1 MGGASPGLYIGGI
14 GRYWFATFGV
24 RAESITEAF
33 LTLHPFKF
41 GIDIFHKEVT
51 GLAAADRTERG
62 HRERDR
68 YVDPHPT
75 DPAR

>member
-1 MGGASPGLYIGGI
+1 MTL
-14 GRYWFATFGV
+14 WV

-51 GLAAADRTERG
+51 GVAAADLTERG

-68 YVDPHPT
+68 NADPHPT